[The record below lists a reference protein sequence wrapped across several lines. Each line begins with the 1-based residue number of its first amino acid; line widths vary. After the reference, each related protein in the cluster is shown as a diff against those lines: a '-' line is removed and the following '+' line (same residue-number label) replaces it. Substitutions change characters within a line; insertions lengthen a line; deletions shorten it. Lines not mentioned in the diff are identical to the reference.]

1 MTHSRRLSCPHCGS
15 SMRIRNSV
23 GITPVYRE
31 AWVHCS
37 DEVGCGFRA
46 KMGMELIHT
55 TCPSAKPNPDVQLPP
70 APSLLAQLMNEAN

>member
-1 MTHSRRLSCPHCGS
+1 MPPLRQLHAHPQLGGHHAGVLDVAGQ
-15 SMRIRNSV
+15 V
-23 GITPVYRE
+23 G
-31 AWVHCS
+31 